1 LDVVAT
7 FQHWDGAV
15 PLPWSQAMWGGV
27 IDVDWGKFLS
37 VLLSGLSPV
46 LPQFALIAAAIIVI
60 SAPLPGRGPGLFP
73 RQDPWRCFKY
83 GARDVV
89 MSRAGHRCEGAVF
102 VAWGRCK
109 DAATDAD
116 HVYPWVRGGPTVPSN
131 GQALCR
137 GHNKHKG
144 AMRPPWWYLLT
155 LEHRRRSYFP
165 PGTDVRV
172 SATISGADRDACAST
187 PVRKPRR

>member
-1 LDVVAT
+1 
-7 FQHWDGAV
+7 
-15 PLPWSQAMWGGV
+15 M
-27 IDVDWGKFLS
+27 DWAKFLS
-37 VLLSGLSPV
+37 ALLTGLIPV
-46 LPQFALIAAAIIVI
+46 LPQFALMAAIVIVI
-60 SAPLPGRGPGLFP
+60 SATLPGRGPRLFQ
-73 RQDPWRCFKY
+73 RQDPWRRFKY
-83 GARDVV
+83 GSRDEV
-89 MSRAGHRCEGAVF
+89 MIRAGHRCEGAVF
-102 VAWGRCK
+102 LAWGRCSEP
-109 DAATDAD
+109 ATEAD

-172 SATISGADRDACAST
+172 SATLSDADREARARTGTRTEGPS
-187 PVRKPRR
+187 